1 MPLAFV
7 CNLAGTL
14 AASGVI
20 LYANSTLATGPAIRR
35 LFGTKQTEHAI
46 IKYPAAFLVIGVGS
60 LFVGFCIGIALYYGV
75 GVALLSLAGALMAY
89 WFYSKFYA
97 HTQTSDTFNA
107 LNVSLLALFFRSCL
121 PDVATQAD
129 NHPASAAIQAEVKD
143 ERLEKLEAAA
153 AEAEEAEERERK
165 RAEWDERAGAIG
177 RAVAEQ
183 LRAEPVVVR
192 RDPAEETRDFNN
204 KKGGGCCK

>member
-35 LFGTKQTEHAI
+35 LFGSKHPEHAI
-46 IKYPAAFLVIGVGS
+46 IKYPAAFLVFGVGS

-75 GVALLSLAGALMAY
+75 GVAIISAAGALVAWIVY
-89 WFYSKFYA
+89 DRFFAHSKNN
-97 HTQTSDTFNA
+97 DTFNA
-107 LNVSLLALFFRSCL
+107 LNISLMALFFRSCL
-121 PDVATQAD
+121 PDLADQAD
-129 NHPASAAIQAEVKD
+129 NHPASAAMAEEVKD
-143 ERLEKLEAAA
+143 ERMADEEAA
-153 AEAEEAEERERK
+153 AEAAEEEERYRK

-192 RDPAEETRDFNN
+192 RDPGEETAAFNN
-204 KKGGGCCK
+204 KKGCCK